1 MFENKN
7 KLKYINLKNLLN
19 NHLINDD
26 PNKKDIY
33 SIKNNIIENSKNK
46 IQILNN
52 NLKFDKRN
60 IIIAH
65 KIKKRNKSSFF
76 NTNINIKKNISY
88 NNISLLLKRPFVDK
102 IKDIVQKE
110 NKNFREVNTF
120 PFNFENLNY
129 LNTLKNR
136 ESTKKEKN
144 VLIKSNFKRK
154 ILYKYSFP
162 KIENELIKVY
172 NKIIYNI
179 KTEKENNDINFNKTR
194 VKTSFSNNLNIFT
207 NYIKQNVNEIINK
220 RINYLKKN
228 KSEDKI
234 CNNYY
239 NNNGKKDIKF
249 NVVLLDNWN
258 NIKINGYN
266 PLNNY
271 SIFQIKTEINDLK
284 MKNKIFK
291 KYHIY
296 NKKSSNNIVDSNKSL
311 TQKKPFKIKK
321 NLSFEKLIKEKSNN
335 IFFDEFSLFGKIP
348 EEIMEKNNSEIKAF
362 LNILYLSSKLDEKTK
377 KLNETIKNG
386 HDKIESNMTKIKS
399 KTSQIIDN
407 FNNVSSITNN
417 LTDNILLH
425 NCKERFSKI
434 QLRSSINKINELKNK
449 FQQKSKETKNEE
461 IEGIEIKKTYD
472 NQILIL
478 KNEIKNIENKI
489 KENKESGIKYYLNIL
504 KEGEDNRNVG
514 LTWVVK
520 RLLRLEYFPQIND
533 FPYYINK
540 KMYDYFIENAKNKN
554 IILDCLQELGEIKK
568 IIFSDKGEEKDE
580 FDDLYEYKE
589 KNSNQD
595 NLLIKLKRLLESY
608 SFWSINP
615 EIKMEF
621 DYISSNKITKQYE
634 TRKFL
639 NKKKIIK
646 NKLQL
651 KRNNTFSFLEKNK
664 IDIKYNNKK
673 EIINL
678 FNRVTKLK
686 DIIQNAFLILDDLK
700 NDIIKYIKSL
710 LISKNKIRINNENF
724 SLLIKNMDG
733 NSVKI
738 IRNLIGNEDKLKDIH
753 KLII

>member
-1 MFENKN
+1 M
-7 KLKYINLKNLLN
+7 
-19 NHLINDD
+19 
-26 PNKKDIY
+26 
-33 SIKNNIIENSKNK
+33 
-46 IQILNN
+46 
-52 NLKFDKRN
+52 
-60 IIIAH
+60 
-65 KIKKRNKSSFF
+65 
-76 NTNINIKKNISY
+76 
-88 NNISLLLKRPFVDK
+88 
-102 IKDIVQKE
+102 
-110 NKNFREVNTF
+110 NTF

-220 RINYLKKN
+220 RINYLQKN

-296 NKKSSNNIVDSNKSL
+296 NKKSNNNIVDSNKSL
-311 TQKKPFKIKK
+311 THKKPFKIKK

-434 QLRSSINKINELKNK
+434 QLRSSINQINELKNK

-554 IILDCLQELGEIKK
+554 IILDCFQELGEIKK
-568 IIFSDKGEEKDE
+568 IIFSDKGKEKDE
-580 FDDLYEYKE
+580 FDELYEYKE

-608 SFWSINP
+608 SFWAINP

-621 DYISSNKITKQYE
+621 DYISSNKITKQ
-634 TRKFL
+634 
-639 NKKKIIK
+639 
-646 NKLQL
+646 
-651 KRNNTFSFLEKNK
+651 
-664 IDIKYNNKK
+664 
-673 EIINL
+673 
-678 FNRVTKLK
+678 
-686 DIIQNAFLILDDLK
+686 
-700 NDIIKYIKSL
+700 
-710 LISKNKIRINNENF
+710 
-724 SLLIKNMDG
+724 
-733 NSVKI
+733 
-738 IRNLIGNEDKLKDIH
+738 
-753 KLII
+753 

>member
-434 QLRSSINKINELKNK
+434 QLRSSINQINELKNK

>member
-434 QLRSSINKINELKNK
+434 QLRSSINQINELKNK

-554 IILDCLQELGEIKK
+554 IILDCFQELGEIKK

-608 SFWSINP
+608 SFWAINP